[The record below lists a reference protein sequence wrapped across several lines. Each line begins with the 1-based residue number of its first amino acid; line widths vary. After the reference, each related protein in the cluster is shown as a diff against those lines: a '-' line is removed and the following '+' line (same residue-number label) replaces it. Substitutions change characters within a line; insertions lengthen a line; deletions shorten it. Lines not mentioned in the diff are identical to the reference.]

1 MLSFYLLRFYKTS
14 QLSKTLTEKTTSFF
28 LEHLTR
34 YLPKKPWC
42 TNEKGT
48 ALLVRPKEIAIN
60 YKYIQLNSPF
70 YQKYLILDL
79 DYEHSLAEILFSRV
93 GIPLPNFVTANFQ
106 GGRSH
111 IVFELEEPIYKTN
124 ASKQKIIA
132 FAHAIIMRLQEL
144 FDADIGYSGT
154 ITKNPISPNWRV
166 TELRKKPYSLYELAE
181 KIDLPRKDYS
191 KQKISVDEAIGLGRN
206 CYVFYTACPFAYQE
220 IRAYRGKTYSQWEM
234 AMIDHCMSL
243 NENLSEPMTYREV
256 RCIAK
261 SISRFCWKNDAYCYQ
276 EFIDRQ
282 KRKGSLGG
290 KKSKR
295 GAKANSERST
305 KPWEAM
311 GISRRTFYNR
321 KKNGT
326 L

>member
-1 MLSFYLLRFYKTS
+1 M
-14 QLSKTLTEKTTSFF
+14 TEKITSFF
-28 LEHLTR
+28 LEHLTS

-106 GGRSH
+106 GGNSH

-191 KQKISVDEAIGLGRN
+191 KRKISAYEAIGLGRN

-234 AMIDHCMSL
+234 AMIDHCVSL

-256 RCIAK
+256 LCIAK

-282 KRKGSLGG
+282 RRKGALGG

-295 GAKANSERST
+295 GAKDNSERST

-311 GISRRTFYNR
+311 GISRATYYRRQNKTQ
-321 KKNGT
+321 K
-326 L
+326 

>member
-1 MLSFYLLRFYKTS
+1 MLSFYLLRFDKTS

-191 KQKISVDEAIGLGRN
+191 KRRISADEAIGLGRN

-234 AMIDHCMSL
+234 VMIDHCVSL

-282 KRKGSLGG
+282 RRKGAIGG

-295 GAKANSERST
+295 TAKIDSDRST

-311 GISRRTFYNR
+311 GISRATYYRRQNKTQ
-321 KKNGT
+321 K
-326 L
+326 

>member
-1 MLSFYLLRFYKTS
+1 MNSS
-14 QLSKTLTEKTTSFF
+14 F
-28 LEHLTR
+28 LEHLTKN
-34 YLPKKPWC
+34 LPRKPWC
-42 TNEKGT
+42 TDIKGT
-48 ALLVRPKEIAIN
+48 KLLVRPKEIAIN
-60 YKYIQLNSPF
+60 YNYIQLNSPY

-132 FAHAIIMRLQEL
+132 FAQAIIIRLQEL
-144 FDADIGYSGT
+144 FDADLGYSGT
-154 ITKNPISPNWRV
+154 LTKNPASPNWRV

-191 KQKISVDEAIGLGRN
+191 KRKISADEAIGLGRN

-220 IRAYRGKTYSQWEM
+220 IRAYRGKTYRQWEM
-234 AMIDHCMSL
+234 AMINHCVSL

-256 RCIAK
+256 LCIAK

-282 KRKGSLGG
+282 RRKGAIGG

-295 GAKANSERST
+295 TAKIDSDRST
-305 KPWEAM
+305 KPWEEL
-311 GISRRTFYNR
+311 GISRKTYYRDR
-321 KKNGT
+321 KK
-326 L
+326 

>member
-1 MLSFYLLRFYKTS
+1 
-14 QLSKTLTEKTTSFF
+14 
-28 LEHLTR
+28 
-34 YLPKKPWC
+34 
-42 TNEKGT
+42 
-48 ALLVRPKEIAIN
+48 
-60 YKYIQLNSPF
+60 YIQLNSPF

-93 GIPLPNFVTANFQ
+93 GIPLPNFVTASFQ
-106 GGRSH
+106 GGKSH

-311 GISRRTFYNR
+311 GISRATYYRRQN
-321 KKNGT
+321 KPQK
-326 L
+326 

>member
-106 GGRSH
+106 GGKSH

-166 TELRKKPYSLYELAE
+166 TELRKEPYSLYELAE

-234 AMIDHCMSL
+234 VMIDHCVSL

-282 KRKGSLGG
+282 RRKGAIGG

-295 GAKANSERST
+295 TAKIDSDRST

-311 GISRRTFYNR
+311 GISRATYYRRQN
-321 KKNGT
+321 KPQK
-326 L
+326 

>member
-106 GGRSH
+106 GGKSH

-191 KQKISVDEAIGLGRN
+191 KRRISADEAIGLGRN

-234 AMIDHCMSL
+234 VMIDHCVSL

-282 KRKGSLGG
+282 RRKGAIGG

-295 GAKANSERST
+295 TAKIDSDRST

-311 GISRRTFYNR
+311 GISRATYYRRQN
-321 KKNGT
+321 KNQK
-326 L
+326 

>member
-1 MLSFYLLRFYKTS
+1 MNSS
-14 QLSKTLTEKTTSFF
+14 F
-28 LEHLTR
+28 LEHLTKN
-34 YLPKKPWC
+34 LPRKPWC
-42 TNEKGT
+42 TDIKGT
-48 ALLVRPKEIAIN
+48 KLLVRPKEIAIN
-60 YKYIQLNSPF
+60 YNYIQLNSPY

-132 FAHAIIMRLQEL
+132 FAQAIIIRLQEL
-144 FDADIGYSGT
+144 FDADLGYSGT
-154 ITKNPISPNWRV
+154 LTKNPASPNWRV

-191 KQKISVDEAIGLGRN
+191 KRKISADEAIGLGRN

-220 IRAYRGKTYSQWEM
+220 IRAYRGKTYRQWEM
-234 AMIDHCMSL
+234 AMINHCVSL

-256 RCIAK
+256 LCIAK

-282 KRKGSLGG
+282 RRKGAIGG

-295 GAKANSERST
+295 TAKIDSDRST
-305 KPWEAM
+305 KPWEEL
-311 GISRRTFYNR
+311 GISRKTYYRDR
-321 KKNGT
+321 KKINENNSQR
-326 L
+326 

>member
-1 MLSFYLLRFYKTS
+1 M
-14 QLSKTLTEKTTSFF
+14 
-28 LEHLTR
+28 
-34 YLPKKPWC
+34 
-42 TNEKGT
+42 
-48 ALLVRPKEIAIN
+48 
-60 YKYIQLNSPF
+60 
-70 YQKYLILDL
+70 
-79 DYEHSLAEILFSRV
+79 
-93 GIPLPNFVTANFQ
+93 TANFQ
-106 GGRSH
+106 GGKSH

-166 TELRKKPYSLYELAE
+166 TELRKEPYSLYELAE

-234 AMIDHCMSL
+234 VMIDHCVSL

-282 KRKGSLGG
+282 RRKGAIGG

-295 GAKANSERST
+295 TAKIDSDRST

-311 GISRRTFYNR
+311 GISRATYYRRQN
-321 KKNGT
+321 KNQK
-326 L
+326 

>member
-1 MLSFYLLRFYKTS
+1 M
-14 QLSKTLTEKTTSFF
+14 TEKITSFF
-28 LEHLTR
+28 LEHLTS

-132 FAHAIIMRLQEL
+132 FAHAIIMRLQVL

-191 KQKISVDEAIGLGRN
+191 KRKISAYEAIGLGRN

-234 AMIDHCMSL
+234 AMIDHCVSL

-256 RCIAK
+256 LCIAK

-282 KRKGSLGG
+282 RRKGALGG

-295 GAKANSERST
+295 GAKDNSERST

-311 GISRRTFYNR
+311 GISRATYYRRQNKTQ
-321 KKNGT
+321 K
-326 L
+326 

>member
-106 GGRSH
+106 GGKSH

-166 TELRKKPYSLYELAE
+166 TELRKEPYSLYELAE

-234 AMIDHCMSL
+234 VMIDHCVSL

-282 KRKGSLGG
+282 RRKGAIGG

-295 GAKANSERST
+295 TAKIDSDRST

-311 GISRRTFYNR
+311 GISRATYYRRQN
-321 KKNGT
+321 KNQK
-326 L
+326 